1 MPDPRF
7 TGDDIIATT
16 SLWHI
21 EGRLKDLIA
30 YVENPEKTRADNPNL
45 QPLWDIFSYVS
56 RPEST
61 HQGEYVSAINCLK
74 EIALQQMILTK
85 KQYGKE
91 NGYIAWHGYQSFKPN
106 EVSPEQAHQIGLQ
119 TAAEMWGD
127 KYQIIVTT
135 HLDKD
140 HLHNHFCFNS
150 VSFLDGKKYNYS
162 KTEQRKLRDVSDRIC
177 MEHGLSVIENPRK
190 APSRQVWLDEKSGK
204 PTRYNVY
211 REDVKEAINFSRR
224 PYYMEEYL
232 RRKGYIT
239 DFTGKHWKIRLPQYE
254 HFTRLETLDKRW
266 TPDNIQ
272 RTMGAYASFGN
283 RRATINYPPQMPQDL
298 RDWFHPFHKTSHIYK
313 LYLHYCYLLGV
324 LPKNTEYKPT
334 SPYLKEDLKKLEV
347 FSEQVRYMSKYSIE
361 TFDDLYADRD
371 KLQGEMDKLIAY
383 RTKLQN
389 KIRRTSPAE
398 KETLREEKSG
408 VTERITELRKQLKLN
423 KGIEERSVKIQ
434 KKTDLLYAN
443 EYRAREKEQ
452 HKKSQKK
459 ECYER

>member
-1 MPDPRF
+1 M
-7 TGDDIIATT
+7 ATT

-30 YVENPEKTRADNPNL
+30 YVENPEKTRTDNPNL

-56 RPEST
+56 RPEAT
-61 HQGEYVSAINCLK
+61 EQGEYVSAINCLK

-119 TAAEMWGD
+119 TAKEMWGD

-162 KTEQRKLRDVSDRIC
+162 KAEQRKLRDVSDRIC
-177 MEHGLSVIENPRK
+177 MEHGLSVIENPHK

-254 HFTRLETLDKRW
+254 HFTRLDTLDKRW
-266 TPDNIQ
+266 TPENIE

-283 RRATINYPPQMPQDL
+283 RRATINYPPQMPRDL
-298 RDWFHPFHKTSHIYK
+298 KNWLQPFHKTIHIYK

-334 SPYLKEDLKKLEV
+334 SPYLKEDLRKLEAL
-347 FSEQVRYMSKYSIE
+347 SEQVRYMSKYSIE

-389 KIRRTSPAE
+389 KIRRASPAE

-408 VTERITELRKQLKLN
+408 VTERIMELRKQLKLN

-434 KKTDLLYAN
+434 EKTDLLYAN
-443 EYRAREKEQ
+443 EYRAKEAEQ
-452 HKKSQKK
+452 NRKSQRR
-459 ECYER
+459 ERYER

>member
-1 MPDPRF
+1 M
-7 TGDDIIATT
+7 AVT

-56 RPEST
+56 RPEAT
-61 HQGEYVSAINCLK
+61 GQGEYVSAINCLK
-74 EIALQQMILTK
+74 ETALQQMILTK

-106 EVSPEQAHQIGLQ
+106 EVTPEQAHQIGLQ
-119 TAAEMWGD
+119 TAKEMWGD
-127 KYQIIVTT
+127 KYQVIVTT

-162 KTEQRKLRDVSDRIC
+162 KTEQKKLREVSDRIC

-224 PYYMEEYL
+224 PRYMEEYL
-232 RRKGYIT
+232 QRKGYIT
-239 DFTGKHWKIRLPQYE
+239 DFTGRHWKIRLPQYE
-254 HFTRLETLDKRW
+254 HFTRLDTLDKRW

-283 RRATINYPPQMPQDL
+283 RRANISYPPQMPQEL
-298 RDWFHPFHKTSHIYK
+298 KDWFQPFHKTSHIYK
-313 LYLHYCYLLGV
+313 LYLHYCYLLGY
-324 LPKNTEYKPT
+324 LPKNTQYKPT
-334 SPYLKEDLKKLEV
+334 SPYLKEDLKKLDEL
-347 FSEQVRYMSKYSIE
+347 SEQVRYMSKYGIE
-361 TFDDLYADRD
+361 TFDDLYADRE
-371 KLQGEMDKLIAY
+371 KLQGEMDKLIEV

-389 KIRRTSPAE
+389 KIRRALPAE
-398 KETLREEKSG
+398 KETLREEKSK
-408 VTERITELRKQLKLN
+408 ITGQITALRKQLKLN
-423 KGIEERSVKIQ
+423 RGIEERSVKIQ
-434 KKTDLLYAN
+434 EKTDLLYAN
-443 EYRAREKEQ
+443 EIAAKQTEQ
-452 HKKSQKK
+452 NRKSQRR
-459 ECYER
+459 ERNER

>member
-1 MPDPRF
+1 M
-7 TGDDIIATT
+7 ATT

-30 YVENPEKTRADNPNL
+30 YVENPEKTRADNPTL

-56 RPEST
+56 RPEAT
-61 HQGEYVSAINCLK
+61 EQGEYVSTINCLK

-85 KQYGKE
+85 RQYSKE
-91 NGYIAWHGYQSFKPN
+91 NGYIAWHGYQSFKPD
-106 EVSPEQAHQIGLQ
+106 EVTPEQAHQIGLQ
-119 TAAEMWGD
+119 TAKEMWGD

-224 PYYMEEYL
+224 PYYMEDYL

-239 DFTGKHWKIRLPQYE
+239 DFTGRHWKIRLPQYE
-254 HFTRLETLDKRW
+254 HFTRLDTLDKRW
-266 TPDNIQ
+266 TPENIQ
-272 RTMGAYASFGN
+272 RTMGACASFGN
-283 RRATINYPPQMPQDL
+283 RRAYISYPPQMPQDL
-298 RDWFHPFHKTSHIYK
+298 WDWFQPFRKTSHIYK

-324 LPKNTEYKPT
+324 LPKNTDYKPT
-334 SPYLKEDLKKLEV
+334 SPYLKEDLKKLDES
-347 FSEQVRYMSKYSIE
+347 SEQVQYMSKYGIE
-361 TFDDLYADRD
+361 TIDDLYADRE

-389 KIRRTSPAE
+389 KIRRASPAE
-398 KETLREEKSG
+398 KEILRKEKSG

-423 KGIEERSVKIQ
+423 KGIEARSVKIQ
-434 KKTDLLYAN
+434 EKTDLLYAN
-443 EYRAREKEQ
+443 EYRAKEAEQNRKLQRRERN
-452 HKKSQKK
+452 
-459 ECYER
+459 ER

>member
-1 MPDPRF
+1 M
-7 TGDDIIATT
+7 ATT

-30 YVENPEKTRADNPNL
+30 YVENPEKTRADTPNL

-56 RPEST
+56 RPEAT
-61 HQGEYVSAINCLK
+61 EQGEYVSAVNCLK

-119 TAAEMWGD
+119 TAKEMWGD

-162 KTEQRKLRDVSDRIC
+162 KAEQRKLRNVSDRIC
-177 MEHGLSVIENPRK
+177 MEHGLSVIENPHK
-190 APSRQVWLDEKSGK
+190 SPSRQVWLDEKSGK

-254 HFTRLETLDKRW
+254 HFTRLDTLDKRW
-266 TPDNIQ
+266 TPENIE
-272 RTMGAYASFGN
+272 RTMGVYASFGN

-298 RDWFHPFHKTSHIYK
+298 RNWFQPFHKTSHIYK
-313 LYLHYCYLLGV
+313 LYLHLEDALESFKDEKACESLIGIYGSKEKAVEASLKATGDKGEFIKNKDAIDKTYKKFAYAM
-324 LPKNTEYKPT
+324 KNTDDIMAMEAVKELGENYKNFFKMDNAKALLLKVAKD
-334 SPYLKEDLKKLEV
+334 YLNHSRLEKGTDRQYGKGITKYIG
-347 FSEQVRYMSKYSIE
+347 EAISKY
-361 TFDDLYADRD
+361 Y
-371 KLQGEMDKLIAY
+371 GEWEA
-383 RTKLQN
+383 
-389 KIRRTSPAE
+389 
-398 KETLREEKSG
+398 
-408 VTERITELRKQLKLN
+408 
-423 KGIEERSVKIQ
+423 
-434 KKTDLLYAN
+434 
-443 EYRAREKEQ
+443 
-452 HKKSQKK
+452 
-459 ECYER
+459 

>member
-1 MPDPRF
+1 M
-7 TGDDIIATT
+7 ATT

-30 YVENPEKTRADNPNL
+30 YVENPEKTRAENPNL
-45 QPLWDIFSYVS
+45 QPLWDVFSYVS
-56 RPEST
+56 RPEAT
-61 HQGEYVSAINCLK
+61 EQGEYVSAINCLK
-74 EIALQQMILTK
+74 DIALQQMILTK

-91 NGYIAWHGYQSFKPN
+91 NGYIAWHGYQSFKPG
-106 EVSPEQAHQIGLQ
+106 EVTPEQAHQIGLQ
-119 TAAEMWGD
+119 LAKEMWGEQ
-127 KYQIIVTT
+127 YQIIVTT

-162 KTEQRKLRDVSDRIC
+162 KSEQRKLREVSDRIC
-177 MEHGLSVIENPRK
+177 REHGLSVIEKPHK

-239 DFTGKHWKIRLPQYE
+239 DFTGKHWKIRLPQYA
-254 HFTRLETLDKRW
+254 HFTRLDTLDKRW
-266 TPDNIQ
+266 TPENIE

-298 RDWFHPFHKTSHIYK
+298 RNWFQPFHKTSHIYK

-324 LPKNTEYKPT
+324 LLKNTEYKPT
-334 SPYLKEDLKKLEV
+334 SPYLKEDLRKLEV
-347 FSEQVRYMSKYSIE
+347 FSEQVRYMGKYGIE
-361 TFDDLYADRD
+361 TFDDLYADRE
-371 KLQGEMDKLIAY
+371 KLQNEMDQLIAY

-389 KIRRTSPAE
+389 KIRRASPAE
-398 KETLREEKSG
+398 KETLREEKSK
-408 VTERITELRKQLKLN
+408 VTEQITALRKQLKLN
-423 KGIEERSVKIQ
+423 KEIEERSAKIQ
-434 KKTDLLYAN
+434 EKTDMLYAN
-443 EYRAREKEQ
+443 EYKAKEAEQ
-452 HKKSQKK
+452 HRKSQRK
-459 ECYER
+459 ERNVR

>member
-1 MPDPRF
+1 M
-7 TGDDIIATT
+7 ATT

-30 YVENPEKTRADNPNL
+30 YVENPEKTRTDNPNL

-56 RPEST
+56 RPEAT
-61 HQGEYVSAINCLK
+61 EQGEYVSAINCLK

-85 KQYGKE
+85 GQYGKE
-91 NGYIAWHGYQSFKPN
+91 NGYIAWHGYQSFKPD
-106 EVSPEQAHQIGLQ
+106 EVTPEQAHQIGLQ
-119 TAAEMWGD
+119 TAKEMWGD

-254 HFTRLETLDKRW
+254 HFTRLDTLDKRW

-283 RRATINYPPQMPQDL
+283 RRATINYPPQMPQEL
-298 RDWFHPFHKTSHIYK
+298 KAWFQPFQKTSHIYK

-334 SPYLKEDLKKLEV
+334 SPYLKEDLRKLEV
-347 FSEQVRYMSKYSIE
+347 LSEQVRYMGKHGIE
-361 TFDDLYADRD
+361 TFDDLYTDRD
-371 KLQGEMDKLIAY
+371 KLQGEMDRLVAY

-389 KIRRTSPAE
+389 KIRRASPAE
-398 KETLREEKSG
+398 KETLREEKSK
-408 VTERITELRKQLKLN
+408 VTEQITALRKQLKLN
-423 KGIEERSVKIQ
+423 KGIEERSLKIQ
-434 KKTDLLYAN
+434 EKTDLLYAN
-443 EYRAREKEQ
+443 EYRAKEAEQ
-452 HKKSQKK
+452 HRKSQRR
-459 ECYER
+459 ERYER

>member
-1 MPDPRF
+1 M
-7 TGDDIIATT
+7 ATT

-30 YVENPEKTRADNPNL
+30 YVENPEKTRAENPNL
-45 QPLWDIFSYVS
+45 QPLWDVFSYVS
-56 RPEST
+56 RPEAT
-61 HQGEYVSAINCLK
+61 EQGEYVSAVNCLK

-91 NGYIAWHGYQSFKPN
+91 NGYIAWHGYQSFKPG
-106 EVSPEQAHQIGLQ
+106 EVTPEQAHQIGLQ
-119 TAAEMWGD
+119 LAKEMWGD
-127 KYQIIVTT
+127 CFQIIVTT

-150 VSFLDGKKYNYS
+150 VSFLDGRKYNYS
-162 KTEQRKLRDVSDRIC
+162 KTEQKKLRELSDRIC
-177 MEHGLSVIENPRK
+177 REHGLSVIENPHK

-254 HFTRLETLDKRW
+254 HFTRLDTLDKRW
-266 TPDNIQ
+266 TPENIE

-298 RDWFHPFHKTSHIYK
+298 KNWFQPFHKTSHIYK

-334 SPYLKEDLKKLEV
+334 SPYLKEDLRKLEV
-347 FSEQVRYMSKYSIE
+347 FSEQVRYMSKYGIE
-361 TFDDLYADRD
+361 TFDDLYADRE
-371 KLQGEMDKLIAY
+371 KLQGGMDKLIAY

-389 KIRRTSPAE
+389 KIRRASPAE
-398 KETLREEKSG
+398 KETLREEKSK
-408 VTERITELRKQLKLN
+408 VTEQITALRKQLKLN

-434 KKTDLLYAN
+434 EKTDMLYAN
-443 EYRAREKEQ
+443 EYRAKEEEQ
-452 HKKSQKK
+452 HRKSQRR
-459 ECYER
+459 ERNVR

>member
-1 MPDPRF
+1 M
-7 TGDDIIATT
+7 ATT

-21 EGRLKDLIA
+21 EGKLKDLIA
-30 YVENPEKTRADNPNL
+30 YVENPEKTSADNPSL

-56 RPEST
+56 RPEAT
-61 HQGEYVSAINCLK
+61 EQGEYVSAVNCLK

-85 KQYGKE
+85 KQYDKE
-91 NGYIAWHGYQSFKPN
+91 DGYIAWHGYQSFKPD
-106 EVSPEQAHQIGLQ
+106 EVTPEQAHQIGLQ
-119 TAAEMWGD
+119 TAKEMWGD

-162 KTEQRKLRDVSDRIC
+162 KAELRKLRDVSDRIC
-177 MEHGLSVIENPRK
+177 REHGLSVIENPHK

-211 REDVKEAINFSRR
+211 REDVREAINFSRR

-239 DFTGKHWKIRLPQYE
+239 DFTGRHWKIRLPQYE
-254 HFTRLETLDKRW
+254 HFTRLDTLDKKW
-266 TPDNIQ
+266 TPENIQ

-283 RRATINYPPQMPQDL
+283 RRATINYPPQMPHDL
-298 RDWFHPFHKTSHIYK
+298 REWFQPFQKTSHIYK

-324 LPKNTEYKPT
+324 LPKNTDYKPT
-334 SPYLKEDLKKLEV
+334 SPYLKEDLKKLDE
-347 FSEQVRYMSKYSIE
+347 FSEQVRYMGKYSIE
-361 TFDDLYADRD
+361 TIEDLYADRE
-371 KLQGEMDKLIAY
+371 KLQSETDKQIAC

-389 KIRRTSPAE
+389 KIRRASPSE
-398 KETLREEKSG
+398 KETLRKEKSG

-423 KGIEERSVKIQ
+423 KGIEGRSVKIQ
-434 KKTDLLYAN
+434 EKTDLLYAN
-443 EYRAREKEQ
+443 EYRARETEQ
-452 HKKSQKK
+452 SRKSQRREKNA
-459 ECYER
+459 R